1 MIRALSLFLF
11 IIGLSAVYGGW
22 AIVYTNVMNFPPDLL
37 ATTPFD
43 SFVIPG
49 LILAFVVG
57 GTQFIAAVLLWIRH
71 KFMYE
76 AAAVAGF
83 CLLIWMTT
91 EVYIIPS
98 HHLVQIVYLAFAVI
112 ILIVLMFLL
121 KYYPVKQLK
130 K

>member
-1 MIRALSLFLF
+1 MKLAIRSYSIYLFLVG
-11 IIGLSAVYGGW
+11 ISAVYGGW

-37 ATTPFD
+37 ETTPFD

-57 GTQFIAAVLLWIRH
+57 GTQFIAAYLLWVKN

-91 EVYIIPS
+91 EVYMIPS
-98 HHLVQIVYLAFAVI
+98 HHPVQIVYLGFAMLTLM
-112 ILIVLMFLL
+112 ILMLLL
-121 KYYPVKQLK
+121 KYQPNR
-130 K
+130 